1 MKGSA
6 SMRGLTFAACAFVLV
21 STPISAETVI
31 IGSKDG
37 SDIVTVRVGESARS
51 KQSLPFFPGVSTK
64 TTGAKGLSLM
74 KVVIPPGGSAEAHVH
89 KGHESAIYVIQ
100 GKVETHY
107 GPKLEKRIVNVAGDF
122 IFIPPDV
129 PHQPFNLSKTEPAIA
144 IVARNDGEE
153 QEHVILLPKGDGG
166 K

>member
-1 MKGSA
+1 
-6 SMRGLTFAACAFVLV
+6 MRPLIHALVAALLLV
-21 STPISAETVI
+21 SPLSAETAI
-31 IGSKDG
+31 IGAKDG
-37 SDIVTVRVGESARS
+37 TEIVTVRVGESARS

-89 KGHESAIYVIQ
+89 KGHESAIYVLQ
-100 GKVETHY
+100 GTVETHY
-107 GPKLEKRIVNVAGDF
+107 GPKLEKRVVNVAGDF

-129 PHQPFNLSKTEPAIA
+129 PHQPFNLSITDPAIA

-153 QEHVILLPKGDGG
+153 QEHVILLPGG
-166 K
+166 LENK

>member
-1 MKGSA
+1 MRPLIYA
-6 SMRGLTFAACAFVLV
+6 SGACLLFAAPLC
-21 STPISAETVI
+21 AETAI
-31 IGSKDG
+31 IGAKDG
-37 SDIVTVRVGESARS
+37 TEIVTVRIGESVQS
-51 KQSLPFFPGVSTK
+51 KQALPFFPGVSTR